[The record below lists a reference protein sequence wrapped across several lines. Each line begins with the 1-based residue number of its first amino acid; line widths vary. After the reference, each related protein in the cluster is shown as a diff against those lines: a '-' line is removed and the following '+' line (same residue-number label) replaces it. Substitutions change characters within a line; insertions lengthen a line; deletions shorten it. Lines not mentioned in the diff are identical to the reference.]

1 MASASTTDAR
11 PARARLAGVLLG
23 IGPLAVAVSG
33 GVDSMTLAHVA
44 HAVLGAGL
52 RVFHAAS
59 AAVPPEATARVRDHA
74 GRCGWDLAVI
84 DAGEVADP
92 RYAANPVDR
101 CFFCK
106 TDLYAAIR
114 RHTDLPMA
122 SGANLDDLGDYRPGL
137 RAAERHGVRH
147 PLVEAGIGK
156 AEVRAIAAAMGLD
169 DLAELPAAPCLSSR
183 IETGL
188 RVTPERLALV
198 LEVERLLDRRLPGVT
213 RRCRVRAGG
222 LVVEL
227 DAGCLPSLD
236 ADTLVAEVAGIARA
250 HGVDGSV
257 GLAPYRRGSA
267 FLHGR

>member
-1 MASASTTDAR
+1 MASASTTDAAV
-11 PARARLAGVLLG
+11 ARGRLERVLHG

-44 HAVLGAGL
+44 HAAVGSGL
-52 RVFHAAS
+52 RIFHAGS
-59 AAVPPEATARVRDHA
+59 AAVPPEATERVRRHA
-74 GRCGWDLAVI
+74 DRQGWDLAVI

-114 RHTDLPMA
+114 LHTELPMA

-137 RAAERHGVRH
+137 LAAERHGVRH

-156 AEVRAIAAAMGLD
+156 STVRAIAAAMGLD
-169 DLAELPAAPCLSSR
+169 DLADLPASPCLSSR

-213 RRCRVRAGG
+213 RRCRLRAGG
-222 LVVEL
+222 VVVEL
-227 DAGCLPSLD
+227 DADRMPSIDMAALGD
-236 ADTLVAEVAGIARA
+236 DIAGIARA
-250 HGVDGSV
+250 HGIEGPV
-257 GLAPYRRGSA
+257 GFAPYRRGSA